1 MLSLFTDLTNWFKAK
16 LPEGSKQA
24 AGPSEKKCAWLYW
37 LKKQDIMK
45 NIWLQNHCVYQLNI
59 HRHMYAHL
67 NSLKHQQNYNFQC
80 RCSHINFGPE
90 TFKLRGNVSSS
101 PLSNWYI
108 QQAQLLWSPCYGGYR
123 GRKGK
128 SSRASLLSV
137 HSLFY
142 SLLKAVPK
150 GNVREVACFPQE
162 RKTGFSMGNQKR
174 LMHKHEREQRH

>member
-24 AGPSEKKCAWLYW
+24 AGPSEKRVHDFID
-37 LKKQDIMK
+37 LKKDIMK

-80 RCSHINFGPE
+80 RCSHIDFGPE

-123 GRKGK
+123 GRKEQQ
-128 SSRASLLSV
+128 SITAECAFTLLQFVEGS
-137 HSLFY
+137 
-142 SLLKAVPK
+142 
-150 GNVREVACFPQE
+150 
-162 RKTGFSMGNQKR
+162 T
-174 LMHKHEREQRH
+174 